1 MTADLTQAFA
11 SSGKSQLSVMEVE
24 GPEIFKYG
32 VVVPN
37 GLGAGI
43 AGLIEK
49 PDAGEAPSKLAC
61 IGRYVLSPDIF
72 TTLRGPSAGSGGE
85 IQLADAINI
94 HSNQGLVET
103 VRLNGRRFDC
113 GSVGGYMQASHH
125 EYEKRVVI

>member
-1 MTADLTQAFA
+1 
-11 SSGKSQLSVMEVE
+11 MEVV
-24 GPEIFKYG
+24 GPEIFKHE
-32 VVVPN
+32 VFVPN

-49 PDAGEAPSKLAC
+49 PDAGEAPSKSAS

-72 TTLRGPSAGSGGE
+72 KTLRGLSAGSGGE

-94 HSNQGLVET
+94 HSNQGLVVT
-103 VRLNGRRFDC
+103 VRINGRRSDC